1 MAEFT
6 LKSTTQFEIKE
17 LTLRFGNNE
26 IIDIS
31 SIFEEINLFD
41 NMFTPCM
48 SASIVVRDAINLF
61 EKLQLNG
68 DEKVRIRLEKSKDM
82 PDSFRYTKEFS
93 VYTISNRFNTNP
105 NAQVYTMHL
114 VNDDFLYS
122 LQKKVTQQYK
132 GTYSEAVTKILSDHL
147 RVPLSSPNLDKGTS
161 GIGSIFPTN
170 RIHDFIV
177 TTLSPFDA
185 IMQITKK
192 STSKDNLPDYVF
204 FETPQTGYNFAPVS
218 QLLTFDALFD
228 INFNP
233 KNVERQI
240 GTELLG
246 ARDFKILSSFNLFD
260 SIRDGSYAG
269 KFVGFDTLTRTQAIT
284 TIKDAFS
291 ETDKH
296 ANPTT
301 NLVPVRN
308 KENKLPSEMTNSRVV
323 TYPYLLTR
331 SELKYIRDKDPNS
344 INLLDN
350 PHEYVFQRKA
360 FFTNL
365 MQKRVQVV
373 LPGNFALF
381 SGSMVNLFVPR
392 FGIKDDNAT
401 ARDLLDTKMSGKY
414 IIVGVRHIIQ
424 YNKHETIIEVASDS
438 NLA

>member
-1 MAEFT
+1 MSEYS
-6 LKSTTQFEIKE
+6 LGITTGFQIKE
-17 LTLRFGNNE
+17 LTLNLPGGE
-26 IIDIS
+26 VIDIS
-31 SIFEEINLFD
+31 TIFEEINLFD

-48 SASIVVRDAINLF
+48 SANLVVRDAINLF

-68 DEKVRIRLEKSKDM
+68 DEKVRIRVEKSKDM
-82 PDSFRYTKEFS
+82 PDSFRYTKIFS
-93 VYTISNRFNTNP
+93 LYKISNRVNTNMTS
-105 NAQVYTMHL
+105 QIYTMHL

-122 LQKKVTQQYK
+122 LQKRVNQQYK
-132 GTYSEAVTKILSDHL
+132 STYSDVVTKILLDHL
-147 RVPLSSPNLDKGTS
+147 RVPNSAPNSETGVS
-161 GIGSIFPTN
+161 GFGSIFPTN

-177 TTLSPFDA
+177 PALSPFDA
-185 IMQITKK
+185 IMQITRK

-204 FETPQTGYNFAPVS
+204 YESPQTGYNFAPVS
-218 QLLTFDALFD
+218 QLLTFDASFD

-246 ARDFKILSSFNLFD
+246 ARDFKILTSFNLFD

-269 KFVGFDTLTRTQAIT
+269 KFVGFDTLSRTQAIT
-284 TIKDAFS
+284 TIQDVFS
-291 ETDKH
+291 ETNKH
-296 ANPTT
+296 ANEKS
-301 NLVPVRN
+301 NLVQVRN

-323 TYPYLLTR
+323 TYPYSLPR
-331 SELKYIRDKDPNS
+331 SELKHIRDKDPKS

-365 MQKRVQVV
+365 MQKRVQIV

-381 SGSMVNLFVPR
+381 SGSMVNIFVPR
-392 FGIKDDNAT
+392 FGIKDENAT
-401 ARDLLDTKMSGKY
+401 ATDALDTKMSGKY

>member
-1 MAEFT
+1 MSEYT
-6 LKSTTQFEIKE
+6 LKTTTQFEVKE
-17 LTLRFGNNE
+17 LTLRFGDNE

-31 SIFEEINLFD
+31 SIFEEINLYD
-41 NMFTPCM
+41 NLFTPCM

-61 EKLQLNG
+61 EKLKLDG

-82 PDSFRYTKEFS
+82 PDSFRYRKEFS
-93 VYTISNRFNTNP
+93 LYTISNRVNTNP

-132 GTYSEAVTKILSDHL
+132 GTYSEAVTKILTDHL
-147 RVPLSSPNLDKGTS
+147 RVPNAFPNLDKGES
-161 GIGSIFPTN
+161 GLGSIFPTN

-177 TTLSPFDA
+177 PTLSPFDA
-185 IMQITKK
+185 IMQIMRK
-192 STSKDNLPDYVF
+192 STSKDNIPDYVF
-204 FETPQTGYNFAPVS
+204 YESPQTGYNFAPVS

-233 KNVERQI
+233 KNVERQL

-284 TIKDAFS
+284 TIQDTFS
-291 ETDKH
+291 STDKH
-296 ANPTT
+296 ANERS

-323 TYPYLLTR
+323 TYPYSLTR
-331 SELKYIRDKDPNS
+331 SELKYIRDKDPKS
-344 INLLDN
+344 INILDN

-365 MQKRVQVV
+365 MQKRVQIV

-392 FGIKDDNAT
+392 FGIKDDDANAK
-401 ARDLLDTKMSGKY
+401 DLLDTKMSGKY